1 MWVLTP
7 LKFFGQK
14 KVRWALE
21 LKSITECWE
30 ESRWWRSL
38 CGDKSFFF
46 LHGVEPLPS
55 SPSLPSFMSLHSL
68 HKSFN
73 LFGGK
78 NNQVGLNLPQ
88 KETVSP
94 YWWGKDYKC
103 FKSRN
108 RTTMIQCTA
117 VRQMCFLIFFILAFR
132 HLFWALLLKNLYK
145 SRQTIARRLLLQQKE
160 NDN

>member
-1 MWVLTP
+1 MHCIHCIPSIHMWSEIKPAPKPKNRNAEYSRVHRFPALVLTP

-78 NNQVGLNLPQ
+78 NNHAGLNLPQ
-88 KETVSP
+88 KETASP
-94 YWWGKDYKC
+94 EWWGKDNKC

-108 RTTMIQCTA
+108 RTTM
-117 VRQMCFLIFFILAFR
+117 MLSHILYFS
-132 HLFWALLLKNLYK
+132 F
-145 SRQTIARRLLLQQKE
+145 
-160 NDN
+160 